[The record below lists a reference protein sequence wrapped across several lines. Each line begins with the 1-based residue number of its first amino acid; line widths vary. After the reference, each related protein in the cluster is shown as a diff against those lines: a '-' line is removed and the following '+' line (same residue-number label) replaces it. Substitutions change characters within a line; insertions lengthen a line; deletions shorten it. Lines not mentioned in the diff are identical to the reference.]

1 MPTATLRRVC
11 SLGLLLGIFAPAEGL
26 AAARM
31 LRVAEADLR
40 GAKDVGPFLAAARVR
55 EATLTAC
62 LKDSTALD
70 KLEQIQA
77 FLQVSPE
84 GSVRSASVQGAGLS
98 DITVDVCL
106 MEELSR
112 TRFPEGPQAVEIVL
126 RLRPDPVVTEE
137 APAEDEPAAKRGR

>member
-1 MPTATLRRVC
+1 MPLAPSRRFA
-11 SLGLLLGIFAPAEGL
+11 LMGLLFGVFAPAEGF

-40 GAKDVGPFLAAARVR
+40 GAKDVGAYLAAARVR

-62 LKDSTALD
+62 LKDGAALD

-77 FLQVSPE
+77 FLQVSVE
-84 GSVRSASVQGAGLS
+84 GNVRSASVQGAGLS

-112 TRFPEGPQAVEIVL
+112 TRFPEGARPVEIVL
-126 RLRPDPVVTEE
+126 RLRPDPAAVVADEDKKTK
-137 APAEDEPAAKRGR
+137 PAKKGG